1 MQNPK
6 LEVLTPSKSQLIFID
21 AYDMDIDYA
30 CTMVP
35 KAEERVK
42 YAPKLALVHAEI

>member
-6 LEVLTPSKSQLIFID
+6 LEVLTPSKSQLIFIG
-21 AYDMDIDYA
+21 ACDMEIDYA

-42 YAPKLALVHAEI
+42 YAPKPVSVHAEI